1 MQKQTTERKLITH
14 KHFEY
19 FANKTQK
26 LKGLQKCDLTNMV
39 QSFRPRS
46 DALKRSWIRD
56 RPDGGTSK
64 DIQYYSTTEKQI
76 FGAINQSM
84 ASFIKLTLT
93 KPP

>member
-1 MQKQTTERKLITH
+1 MNCFLNKQTVTVIQLVVELTLYEPGRMQKQTTERKLITH

-46 DALKRSWIRD
+46 D
-56 RPDGGTSK
+56 RPQKIMDS
-64 DIQYYSTTEKQI
+64 
-76 FGAINQSM
+76 
-84 ASFIKLTLT
+84 
-93 KPP
+93 